1 MKNSLKQYYDHYKTG
16 MKMKSVITSIFFI
29 SVLFLSNSLG
39 QANPQ
44 ELLKNIQ
51 DKFNSIN
58 DLSADLAQSV
68 NGKINL
74 KGKVFYKKDNHLRF
88 EFENNVIVSDGETS
102 WNYSKKQNKVIISDY
117 DSEGNKILSIRQL
130 IYEYPE
136 DCKLSMSEVDGIKTL
151 ELIPQDDTFTFNS
164 IKLFV
169 DSENLITKVLVDDPA
184 TGNIQVNLSDIQ
196 INKGLADSYF
206 QFLPPEG
213 SQIIDLR

>member
-1 MKNSLKQYYDHYKTG
+1 
-16 MKMKSVITSIFFI
+16 MKSVITSIFFI

-169 DSENLITKVLVDDPA
+169 DSENLIIKVLIDDPA

-196 INKGLADSYF
+196 INKKLADSYF

>member
-1 MKNSLKQYYDHYKTG
+1 
-16 MKMKSVITSIFFI
+16 MKSVITSIFFI

-169 DSENLITKVLVDDPA
+169 DSENLITKVLIDDPA

>member
-1 MKNSLKQYYDHYKTG
+1 
-16 MKMKSVITSIFFI
+16 MKSVITCIFFI

-169 DSENLITKVLVDDPA
+169 DSENLITKVLIDDPA

-206 QFLPPEG
+206 QFSPPEG

>member
-1 MKNSLKQYYDHYKTG
+1 

-169 DSENLITKVLVDDPA
+169 DSENLITKVLIDDPA

-206 QFLPPEG
+206 QFSPPEG

>member
-1 MKNSLKQYYDHYKTG
+1 
-16 MKMKSVITSIFFI
+16 MKMKSVITCIFFI

-169 DSENLITKVLVDDPA
+169 DSENLITKVLIDDPA

-206 QFLPPEG
+206 QFSPPEG

>member
-1 MKNSLKQYYDHYKTG
+1 
-16 MKMKSVITSIFFI
+16 MKSVITCIFFI

-74 KGKVFYKKDNHLRF
+74 KGKVFYKKENHLRF

-169 DSENLITKVLVDDPA
+169 DSENLITKVLIDDPA

-206 QFLPPEG
+206 QFSPPEG

>member
-1 MKNSLKQYYDHYKTG
+1 
-16 MKMKSVITSIFFI
+16 MKSVITSIFFI

-169 DSENLITKVLVDDPA
+169 DSENLIIKVLIDDPA

>member
-1 MKNSLKQYYDHYKTG
+1 
-16 MKMKSVITSIFFI
+16 MKSVITCIFFI

-74 KGKVFYKKDNHLRF
+74 KGKVFYKKENHLRF

-169 DSENLITKVLVDDPA
+169 DSENLIIKVLIDDPA

>member
-151 ELIPQDDTFTFNS
+151 ELIPQDHTFTFNS

-169 DSENLITKVLVDDPA
+169 DSENLIIKVLIDDPA

-196 INKGLADSYF
+196 INKKLADSYF

>member
-1 MKNSLKQYYDHYKTG
+1 
-16 MKMKSVITSIFFI
+16 MKSVITCIFFI

-74 KGKVFYKKDNHLRF
+74 KGKVFYKKENHLRF

-169 DSENLITKVLVDDPA
+169 DSENLIIKVLIDDPA

-206 QFLPPEG
+206 QFSPPEG

>member
-1 MKNSLKQYYDHYKTG
+1 
-16 MKMKSVITSIFFI
+16 MKSVITSIFFI

-136 DCKLSMSEVDGIKTL
+136 ECKLSMSEVDGIKAL

-169 DSENLITKVLVDDPA
+169 DSENLITKVLIDDPA

-206 QFLPPEG
+206 QFSPPEG

>member
-1 MKNSLKQYYDHYKTG
+1 

-74 KGKVFYKKDNHLRF
+74 KGKAFYKKDNHLRF

-206 QFLPPEG
+206 QFSPPEG

>member
-1 MKNSLKQYYDHYKTG
+1 
-16 MKMKSVITSIFFI
+16 MKSVITSIFFI

-151 ELIPQDDTFTFNS
+151 ELIPQDDTFTFDS

-169 DSENLITKVLVDDPA
+169 DSENLIIKVLIDDPA

-206 QFLPPEG
+206 QFSPPEG

>member
-1 MKNSLKQYYDHYKTG
+1 MKQYYDHYKTG

-117 DSEGNKILSIRQL
+117 DSEGNKILSIRQ
-130 IYEYPE
+130 I
-136 DCKLSMSEVDGIKTL
+136 
-151 ELIPQDDTFTFNS
+151 F
-164 IKLFV
+164 
-169 DSENLITKVLVDDPA
+169 
-184 TGNIQVNLSDIQ
+184 
-196 INKGLADSYF
+196 
-206 QFLPPEG
+206 
-213 SQIIDLR
+213 

>member
-1 MKNSLKQYYDHYKTG
+1 
-16 MKMKSVITSIFFI
+16 MKMKSVITCIFFI

-169 DSENLITKVLVDDPA
+169 DSENLITKVLIDDPA

>member
-1 MKNSLKQYYDHYKTG
+1 
-16 MKMKSVITSIFFI
+16 MKMKSVITCIFFI

-136 DCKLSMSEVDGIKTL
+136 ECKLSMSEVDGIKAL

-169 DSENLITKVLVDDPA
+169 DSENLITKVLIDDPA

-206 QFLPPEG
+206 QFSPPEG

>member
-1 MKNSLKQYYDHYKTG
+1 M
-16 MKMKSVITSIFFI
+16 
-29 SVLFLSNSLG
+29 G

-169 DSENLITKVLVDDPA
+169 DSENLIIKVLIDDPA

>member
-169 DSENLITKVLVDDPA
+169 DSENLITKVLIDDPA

>member
-1 MKNSLKQYYDHYKTG
+1 
-16 MKMKSVITSIFFI
+16 MKSVITCIFFI

>member
-1 MKNSLKQYYDHYKTG
+1 

-169 DSENLITKVLVDDPA
+169 DSENLIIKVLIDDPA

-206 QFLPPEG
+206 QFSPPEG

>member
-1 MKNSLKQYYDHYKTG
+1 
-16 MKMKSVITSIFFI
+16 MKSVITSIFFI

-74 KGKVFYKKDNHLRF
+74 KGKVFYKKENHLRF

-169 DSENLITKVLVDDPA
+169 DSENLIIKVLIDDPA

-206 QFLPPEG
+206 QFSPPEG

>member
-1 MKNSLKQYYDHYKTG
+1 
-16 MKMKSVITSIFFI
+16 MKSVITSIFFI

-206 QFLPPEG
+206 QFSPPEG

>member
-1 MKNSLKQYYDHYKTG
+1 
-16 MKMKSVITSIFFI
+16 MKSVITSIFFI

-169 DSENLITKVLVDDPA
+169 DSENLITKVLIDDPA

-206 QFLPPEG
+206 QFSPPEG

>member
-1 MKNSLKQYYDHYKTG
+1 
-16 MKMKSVITSIFFI
+16 MKSVITCIFFI

-136 DCKLSMSEVDGIKTL
+136 ECKLSMSEVDGIKAL

-169 DSENLITKVLVDDPA
+169 DSENLITKVLIDDPA

-206 QFLPPEG
+206 QFSPPEG

>member
-1 MKNSLKQYYDHYKTG
+1 
-16 MKMKSVITSIFFI
+16 MKSVITCIFFI

-169 DSENLITKVLVDDPA
+169 DSENLIIKVLIDDPA

>member
-1 MKNSLKQYYDHYKTG
+1 
-16 MKMKSVITSIFFI
+16 MKMKSVITCIFFI

-169 DSENLITKVLVDDPA
+169 DSENLIIKVLIDDPA

-206 QFLPPEG
+206 QFSPPEG

>member
-1 MKNSLKQYYDHYKTG
+1 

-169 DSENLITKVLVDDPA
+169 DSENLITKVLIDDPA

>member
-1 MKNSLKQYYDHYKTG
+1 

-169 DSENLITKVLVDDPA
+169 DSENLIIKVLIDDPA